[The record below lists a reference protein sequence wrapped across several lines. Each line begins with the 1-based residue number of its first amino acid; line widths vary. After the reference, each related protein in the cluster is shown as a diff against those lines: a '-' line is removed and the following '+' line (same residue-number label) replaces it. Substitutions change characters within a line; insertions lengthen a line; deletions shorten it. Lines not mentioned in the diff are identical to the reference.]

1 MVGLPRFNKIRL
13 ITRGRV
19 RAIGVPNCK
28 MRFWGHDLMKTYDLC
43 SRAPTMRKNLMRV
56 FYARRN
62 WYSLNALSSE
72 HPPQHFW
79 FRFGHKAGRY
89 LFRNRH
95 SIQLAYIQL
104 PSTAPTACPGL
115 KQS

>member
-43 SRAPTMRKNLMRV
+43 SRAPTMGNNLMRV

-72 HPPQHFW
+72 HPHNTSGFV
-79 FRFGHKAGRY
+79 
-89 LFRNRH
+89 
-95 SIQLAYIQL
+95 LATKLADI
-104 PSTAPTACPGL
+104 SSGIATAFN
-115 KQS
+115 